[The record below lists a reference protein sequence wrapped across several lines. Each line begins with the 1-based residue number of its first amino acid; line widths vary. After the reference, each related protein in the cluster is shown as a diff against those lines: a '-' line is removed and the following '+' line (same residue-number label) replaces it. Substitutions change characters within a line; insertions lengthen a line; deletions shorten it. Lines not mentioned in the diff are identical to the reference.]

1 MNTSIKIDAKAI
13 VVITQTVNNA
23 STGTQNLNVGDKV
36 TYLITANNNGPNTVT
51 QINIKDIIP
60 TGLTGL
66 IITPSVGTYNS
77 TTGIWNIPSIT
88 SGNNAILNITG
99 IIGPTLAGLNTTNTA
114 TELNQTE
121 YTTQLGTNTSI
132 PFYTKKA
139 NVSISQTG
147 NYSGSNV
154 TYIVTATNNGPDT
167 ATNIKIS
174 DIITGLTNVTY
185 NPSIGSVTNGVWTI
199 PTLNSLTG
207 ASLNI
212 TGTSIP
218 PTTIINNVTR
228 TSQSEYNNQ
237 STTSILSLYVPTV
250 NLYVTNYP
258 WYSGVYT
265 YNYKQQII
273 MLAQVN
279 NLGNTTATNI
289 VTKYTIGNAFKVISY
304 NLIQPGTLT
313 FDNTTN
319 TFTWT
324 ISTLA
329 GGANTPLGSYASFS
343 VMLESLEPGSG
354 TLDFSCNSTI
364 ISSDQNNTGTTTTK
378 IRNLIINPAADIA
391 INQTTNNTNPQT
403 GNYVTITVKVDN
415 NGPSNAT
422 GITINSLLP
431 AGLYVGTDDPNT
443 SYTTTQGTYNP
454 TTGDWTIGTINN
466 GSEVILTIIA
476 KVTGT
481 SGTQITNYA
490 YKSTSDL
497 YDWITAN
504 DANSLTF
511 KVNGSPDS
519 SNVNLYVTNYPWYSG
534 VYNYN
539 YKQQII
545 MLAQVNNL
553 GNTTATNIVTK
564 YTIGN
569 AFKVISYN
577 LLQPGTLTFD
587 NTTNTFTWTIPTLA
601 GGANTPL
608 GSYASF
614 SVMLESLKP
623 GSGTPDFSCNSTII
637 SSDQNNT
644 GTTTTK
650 IRNLIIN
657 PAADIAINQTTN
669 NTNPQT
675 GNYVTI
681 TINAT
686 NNGPN
691 NATGITINDL
701 LPAGLYIGTDDPNTS
716 YTTTQGT
723 YNPTT
728 GDWTIGSL
736 NNNTTATLTIIA
748 KVNATA
754 QTTTTNYVYKSTEN
768 EYDWIT
774 ANDANELDITASS

>member
-1 MNTSIKIDAKAI
+1 MINAAQSVEYPTNITLQPKNTRLPNEGSSTLTATVTDSNGNPLSGITVQFTTDKGSLSTTTGITDSNGQISTILSGVGDSSSATVTAQVNGQYGTLLYDNPSNPLQNLVAMNVLPYTLTDSSIVNFDVTANVKLSQTS
-13 VVITQTVNNA
+13 TLNSGNNA
-23 STGTQNLNVGDKV
+23 SYTV
-36 TYLITANNNGPNTVT
+36 TAYNNGPSTAT
-51 QINIKDIIP
+51 GILINESIP
-60 TGLTGL
+60 AWMTNV
-66 IITPSVGTYNS
+66 IITPSDNTSYSNGVWIIPSLSDLSSASLTINGIVGNS
-77 TTGIWNIPSIT
+77 TTGT
-88 SGNNAILNITG
+88 NIT
-99 IIGPTLAGLNTTNTA
+99 NTVNRTA
-114 TELNQTE
+114 QN
-121 YTTQLGTNTSI
+121 
-132 PFYTKKA
+132 
-139 NVSISQTG
+139 
-147 NYSGSNV
+147 
-154 TYIVTATNNGPDT
+154 
-167 ATNIKIS
+167 
-174 DIITGLTNVTY
+174 
-185 NPSIGSVTNGVWTI
+185 
-199 PTLNSLTG
+199 
-207 ASLNI
+207 
-212 TGTSIP
+212 
-218 PTTIINNVTR
+218 
-228 TSQSEYNNQ
+228 EYN
-237 STTSILSLYVPTV
+237 SEPSSSSSSINLPNV

-324 ISTLA
+324 IPTLA

-343 VMLESLEPGSG
+343 VMLESLKPGSG
-354 TLDFSCNSTI
+354 TPDFSCNSTI

-774 ANDANELDITASS
+774 ANDANETDLVST